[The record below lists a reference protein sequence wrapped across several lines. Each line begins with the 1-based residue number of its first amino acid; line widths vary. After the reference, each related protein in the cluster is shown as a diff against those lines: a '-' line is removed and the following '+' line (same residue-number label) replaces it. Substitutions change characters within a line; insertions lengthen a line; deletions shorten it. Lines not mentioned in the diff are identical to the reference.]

1 MGNESLQLLE
11 VELSFFEIDVCSK
24 CQEQMPSHVVVAH
37 VYQIVS
43 QVLILLGSDI
53 HRSQIGFVRNC
64 VIFGWI
70 EGCRTV

>member
-1 MGNESLQLLE
+1 
-11 VELSFFEIDVCSK
+11 VA
-24 CQEQMPSHVVVAH
+24 SHVVVAH

-43 QVLILLGSDI
+43 QVLVLLGSDI

-70 EGCRTV
+70 